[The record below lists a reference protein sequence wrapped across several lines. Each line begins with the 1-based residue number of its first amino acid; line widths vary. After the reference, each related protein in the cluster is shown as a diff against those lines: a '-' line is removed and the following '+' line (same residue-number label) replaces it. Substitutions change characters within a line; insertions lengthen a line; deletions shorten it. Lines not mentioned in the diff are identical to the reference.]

1 MITIRIVDLRS
12 DTITLPTDEMRQA
25 MASAEVGDDVYGED
39 PTVKRLEETAASLLG
54 KEAGLFVPSG
64 TMGNQIAVLT
74 HTARGEEVILDAE
87 AHIYF
92 YEVGGPALL
101 AGVQT
106 RQVPGLLSPKGPELL
121 KQSLRPVDIHFP
133 RTSLLCLENTFN
145 RGGGT
150 ILPPETMAE
159 FYSIAQERG
168 LKVHVDGARIF
179 NAAVGLGIDVKEL
192 AQHCDSLM
200 FCLSKGLAAPVGSLL
215 VGTKEFIERARKYR
229 KALGG
234 GMRQAG
240 FLAAAGLVAL
250 NSLDRLALDH
260 ANARRLAAGLAK
272 LPGLQVDLEKV
283 QTNIAVIEVTGQ
295 QTAADIVRLLFER
308 GIKCGTFGPT
318 SIRMVTHKDVSADD
332 IEYAL
337 QVAGEVVCL

>member
-1 MITIRIVDLRS
+1 MTIRIVDLRS
-12 DTITLPTDEMRQA
+12 DTVTLPTDDMRQA

-92 YEVGGPALL
+92 YEVGAPALL

-106 RQVPGLLSPKGPELL
+106 RPVPGLLSADGPELL
-121 KQSLRPVDIHFP
+121 KSSLRPVDIHFP
-133 RTSLLCLENTFN
+133 HTSLLCLENTFN

-150 ILPPETMAE
+150 ILPPATMAE

-192 AQHCDSLM
+192 AKHCDSLM

-215 VGTKEFIERARKYR
+215 VGTREFIDRARKYR

-240 FLAAAGLVAL
+240 CLAAAGLVAL
-250 NSLDRLALDH
+250 NSIDRLAQDH
-260 ANARRLAAGLAK
+260 ANARRLAEGLAK
-272 LPGLQVDLEKV
+272 LPGLQVDLDKV

-295 QTAADIVRLLFER
+295 QTAAEIVQLLFER
-308 GIKCGTFGPT
+308 GVKCGTFGPS
-318 SIRMVTHKDVSADD
+318 SIRMVTHKDVSAED

-337 QVAGEVVCL
+337 QVAEEVVG